1 MISTDSQR
9 VQVQDV
15 VGTQLPSFV
24 RDDFPLVV
32 EFLKEYY
39 VSQEYPGASVD
50 LLNNIDQYVNLTTLT
65 SNTNTTETSSA
76 VSIGDDTISVSYNIR
91 EGILGTYQF
100 PDRNGL
106 IQIDDEVILYREKI
120 QEGDFSHKKIINL
133 GPRYN

>member
-65 SNTNTTETSSA
+65 SNTNTTETTGNNTARTEMGTTA
-76 VSIGDDTISVSYNIR
+76 VTSRKGR
-91 EGILGTYQF
+91 ME
-100 PDRNGL
+100 
-106 IQIDDEVILYREKI
+106 
-120 QEGDFSHKKIINL
+120 
-133 GPRYN
+133 